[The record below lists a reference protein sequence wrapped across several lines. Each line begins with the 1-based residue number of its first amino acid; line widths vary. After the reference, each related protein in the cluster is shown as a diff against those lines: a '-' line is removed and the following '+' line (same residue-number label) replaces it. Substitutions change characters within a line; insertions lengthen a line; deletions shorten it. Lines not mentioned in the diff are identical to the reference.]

1 MFQTLG
7 PNFKLYFSVHVAEHT
22 NSVSLS
28 EVLLAGITQAHFSH
42 ERFLPQSQ
50 IGWARMSPPLSFK
63 FSVKKSV
70 AGDFPG
76 GPVVKNLPC
85 NVRDTGLIP
94 GQGTKIP
101 HTMELTLRASTT
113 KPASLNY

>member
-1 MFQTLG
+1 MFQTVG
-7 PNFKLYFSVHVAEHT
+7 PNFKPYFSVHIAEHP
-22 NSVSLS
+22 NNVPLS
-28 EVLLAGITQAHFSH
+28 EVLLAGITQAYFSH

-50 IGWARMSPPLSFK
+50 IGWTRMSLSLSFK

-70 AGDFPG
+70 AGDFSG

-101 HTMELTLRASTT
+101 HTMEQLSCCVPSKT
-113 KPASLNY
+113 

>member
-101 HTMELTLRASTT
+101 HTTEET
-113 KPASLNY
+113 KLSYPN